1 MRRAL
6 RWEAGDRRAAS
17 REERGAAAVEF
28 ALILPILVVLVFGII
43 AFGYMLSFRQAL
55 SQAAAEGGRAA
66 AVKPAGTASGDR
78 LTAAR
83 AAVND
88 ALDSYGV
95 ECTSGGGLTHSGG
108 ASGTCTISIG
118 ACSSGPTGAQCAK
131 VTLDY
136 PYSSN
141 ALIPGLGIN
150 AVLPDNLVY
159 STEVRVS

>member
-1 MRRAL
+1 MRRAV
-6 RWEAGDRRAAS
+6 RSEAGGRRTAR

-66 AVKPAGTASGDR
+66 AVRPAGTSSGDR

-83 AAVND
+83 MAVND
-88 ALDSYGV
+88 ALDAYGV

-108 ASGTCTISIG
+108 PSGACTITIG

-136 PYSSN
+136 PYRDNS
-141 ALIPGLGIN
+141 LIPGLGIN
-150 AVLPDNLVY
+150 AILPDDLEY
-159 STEVRVS
+159 TSEVRVS